1 MASVNFCSCSWLRLS
16 THQKASC
23 GSCPGWQWGQ
33 FTPGH
38 YFLWLPFG
46 QEQAASTASRHAPC
60 TWGARRAPGTWL
72 SPIFPDSS
80 PKR

>member
-1 MASVNFCSCSWLRLS
+1 MASVNFCSCSWVRLS

-46 QEQAASTASRHAPC
+46 KGASCQHSKQARTVHLGSEE
-60 TWGARRAPGTWL
+60 
-72 SPIFPDSS
+72 SPWHMAFPYF
-80 PKR
+80 PLQLP